1 MRSIGRQGGGKGG
14 RYNIKGD
21 KGGKVVHPECAST
34 VVRESKDVRFRGIN

>member
-34 VVRESKDVRFRGIN
+34 VSAGIKGCSIPGY